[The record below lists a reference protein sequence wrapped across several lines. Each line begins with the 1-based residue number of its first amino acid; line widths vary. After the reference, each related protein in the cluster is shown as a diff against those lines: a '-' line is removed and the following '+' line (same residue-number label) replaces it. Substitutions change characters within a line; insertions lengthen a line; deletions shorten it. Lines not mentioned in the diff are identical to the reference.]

1 MKIITPEISVIIPVY
16 RAHSTL
22 ERAIS
27 SINNQLYDQAKLEI
41 ILSVVDKSKYD
52 HNKLLNN
59 NIRI

>member
-27 SINNQLYDQAKLEI
+27 SINNQLYDELF
-41 ILSVVDKSKYD
+41 SVIGLFEADQSFAV
-52 HNKLLNN
+52 HGVG
-59 NIRI
+59 